1 MMVSNKEEIKRAI
14 EYLRLH
20 GQKTLT
26 SMLAALLV
34 WLFGI
39 LVFIPLADS
48 LNWQT
53 RVLVSVLFF
62 FAFSVLIV
70 QTLPGLKGLI
80 DVSAYLL
87 ARRYGVAKG
96 LGRENALAV
105 FKHLLCIVCSLV
117 FYGLYFPF
125 LASFHPAVNGIA
137 LIVVLVLTFFL
148 LLKVFSILSP
158 KFLEWLAKS

>member
-1 MMVSNKEEIKRAI
+1 MMVTNKEEIESAI
-14 EYLRLH
+14 GYLRVY

-26 SMLAALLV
+26 SMFAALLV

-39 LVFIPLADS
+39 LVFIPLAES
-48 LNWQT
+48 LSWQT

-96 LGRENALAV
+96 LGRENVLAV
-105 FKHLLCIVCSLV
+105 FKQLLCIVCALV
-117 FYGLYFPF
+117 FYGFYFPF
-125 LASFHPAVNGIA
+125 LASFHPAVNGVA
-137 LIVVLVLTFFL
+137 LIAVLVLIFFL
-148 LLKVFSILSP
+148 LLRVFSILSP
-158 KFLEWLAKS
+158 KFLEWFAKS

>member
-1 MMVSNKEEIKRAI
+1 MNVTNREEIESSI
-14 EYLRLH
+14 GYLRLH
-20 GQKTLT
+20 GQEMLT

-34 WLFGI
+34 WLFGV
-39 LVFIPLADS
+39 LVFIPLAES

-62 FAFSVLIV
+62 FAFSVLIIK
-70 QTLPGLKGLI
+70 TLPGLKRLI

-87 ARRYGVAKG
+87 ARKYSVIKG
-96 LGRENALAV
+96 LHRENALAI
-105 FKHLLCIVCSLV
+105 FKHLLCIIYSLA

-125 LASFHPAVNGIA
+125 LTSFHPAVNGIA
-137 LIVVLVLTFFL
+137 LIAVLILIFLL

-158 KFLEWLAKS
+158 TFLEWLAKS